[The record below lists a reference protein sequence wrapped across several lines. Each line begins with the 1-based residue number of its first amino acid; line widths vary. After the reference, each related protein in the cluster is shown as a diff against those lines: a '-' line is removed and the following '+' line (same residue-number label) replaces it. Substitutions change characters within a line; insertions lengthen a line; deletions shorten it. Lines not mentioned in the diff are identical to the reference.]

1 MNRADR
7 HTSRDLAGE
16 ARDHFFLPT
25 DEGQSSLAWIILAL
39 VAGTFTMFN
48 LSGNVW
54 PADAQRQ
61 APAPVAASAT
71 QAAAT
76 ARTAPAA
83 HGNAVLVAARTTPA
97 NDREHPASVE
107 IVTKCIDDHGTSFSD
122 RPCAPGA
129 QAQHVM
135 VDPNQNLAQGLP
147 RGKIDFSA
155 VHPHSATV
163 KTASAE
169 PGTLHRFQCEALQA
183 KVHAIDDQA
192 RQPLTA
198 PEQDRLASLRKEARD
213 AQFRLKC

>member
-61 APAPVAASAT
+61 APAPGPVAASVT
-71 QAAAT
+71 QAAAA
-76 ARTAPAA
+76 ARTA
-83 HGNAVLVAARTTPA
+83 PA

-107 IVTKCIDDHGTSFSD
+107 IVTKCIDEHGTSFSD

-155 VHPHSATV
+155 AHPHSTTV